1 MTTKGI
7 VVITLA
13 AALGLLTA
21 IGVIVSP
28 AAEATIAPTQDNAT
42 ATNGGNQS
50 SFSNATQ
57 TNATQTGNQTMGG
70 NQTTATAEE
79 LTSALVTSL
88 KDNITSGDAQV
99 VVITRSNQPDVP
111 EQQEM
116 RDIDPLGLVSF
127 DDTGMQI
134 MQPENATTRL
144 GGSADSTSTL
154 YAGGQMTFLF
164 ENIALEPPNDVD
176 VIIISKDGDE
186 LRFPTVIDN
195 TGIDAEF
202 AIPAGLTDGE
212 DYLVLVAMS
221 WPDLGQDVVM
231 GIDGTA
237 VVNGEEE

>member
-21 IGVIVSP
+21 IGIVVSP
-28 AAEATIAPTQDNAT
+28 AAVATTATTQDNAT
-42 ATNGGNQS
+42 ATNGSNQS

-57 TNATQTGNQTMGG
+57 TNATQTS

-79 LTSALVTSL
+79 LTSALVTSF

-99 VVITRSNQPDVP
+99 VMITRSNQPDVP

-116 RDIDPLGLVSF
+116 RDIDPLGLISF

-134 MQPENATTRL
+134 MQPENATTAL

-154 YAGGQMTFLF
+154 YAGGQMTFMF
-164 ENIALEPPNDVD
+164 ENIAMEPPNDVD

-186 LRFPTVIDN
+186 LRFPTVVDN

-202 AIPAGLTDGE
+202 VIPAGLTDGQ

>member
-1 MTTKGI
+1 M
-7 VVITLA
+7 
-13 AALGLLTA
+13 
-21 IGVIVSP
+21 
-28 AAEATIAPTQDNAT
+28 
-42 ATNGGNQS
+42 
-50 SFSNATQ
+50 
-57 TNATQTGNQTMGG
+57 
-70 NQTTATAEE
+70 
-79 LTSALVTSL
+79 
-88 KDNITSGDAQV
+88 
-99 VVITRSNQPDVP
+99 ITRSDQPDVP

-116 RDIDPLGLVSF
+116 RDIDPLGMISF

-134 MQPENATTRL
+134 MLPENATTTL

-164 ENIALEPPNDVD
+164 ENIAMEPPDDFD

-186 LRFPTVIDN
+186 LRFPTVVDN

-202 AIPAGLTDGE
+202 AIPDGLRNGQ

-231 GIDGTA
+231 GIDGRA